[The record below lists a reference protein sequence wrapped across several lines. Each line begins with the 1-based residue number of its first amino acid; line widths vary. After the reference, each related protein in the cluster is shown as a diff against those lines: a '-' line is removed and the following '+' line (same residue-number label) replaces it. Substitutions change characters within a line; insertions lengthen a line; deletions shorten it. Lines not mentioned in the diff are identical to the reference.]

1 MGGKIHIVESKF
13 GVGLDL
19 YVLQDRVIFT
29 LEGFDFNRN
38 PHPRLRA
45 WTSFVASRNVHV
57 LLGLNDFALSERR
70 EFYLGMRFG
79 F

>member
-1 MGGKIHIVESKF
+1 MESKF

-19 YVLQDRVIFT
+19 YAFKDRVIFT
-29 LEGFDFNRN
+29 LESFDFNRN
-38 PHPRLRA
+38 PRPRFRA
-45 WTSFVASRNVHV
+45 WTSFVASKYVHILV
-57 LLGLNDFALSERR
+57 GLDDFTLSEKR